1 MWQIDLLTL
10 SEVRHYLADV
20 SGRDEISNT
29 ESALS
34 DDRLPY
40 IFEITKRLL
49 NFGNTYLRTTI
60 LTPAL
65 SL

>member
-1 MWQIDLLTL
+1 MWRIDLLTF

-20 SGRDEISNT
+20 SGRDQVSNT
-29 ESALS
+29 ESAFS

-40 IFEITKRLL
+40 IFETTKRKL
-49 NFGNTYLRTTI
+49 NFGNTYLRTTV